1 MFNAV
6 SSSLDTPCQT
16 LSLSRDS
23 RKSVLG
29 TINPRSLG
37 QWPGCRPMMVSV
49 CWGGKLGLAVPQLP
63 LGVRTRP
70 CYFFS
75 YLPTFQSA

>member
-1 MFNAV
+1 
-6 SSSLDTPCQT
+6 
-16 LSLSRDS
+16 
-23 RKSVLG
+23 
-29 TINPRSLG
+29 
-37 QWPGCRPMMVSV
+37 MVSV